1 MTDTQFK
8 KMGEWFK
15 KLNQKVGEV
24 KSDLHQKVGEVKTD
38 LGEVKSDLHS
48 FHDKMNLK
56 FERVYR
62 DLDSIKVRLTDV
74 EEHLE
79 KYTDDERNE
88 IKILRLALSKLED
101 RVSALSV

>member
-15 KLNQKVGEV
+15 KLNEKVGEVKKDLSQKVGEV
-24 KSDLHQKVGEVKTD
+24 R
-38 LGEVKSDLHS
+38 SDLHS
-48 FHDKMNLK
+48 FHDKIDLK

-62 DLDSIKVRLTDV
+62 ELDSIKVRLTEV
-74 EEHLE
+74 EEHLQ

>member
-15 KLNQKVGEV
+15 KLNQRVGEV
-24 KSDLHQKVGEVKTD
+24 KTDLHQKIGEVKTD

-62 DLDSIKVRLTDV
+62 ELDSIKVQI
-74 EEHLE
+74 
-79 KYTDDERNE
+79 N
-88 IKILRLALSKLED
+88 
-101 RVSALSV
+101 